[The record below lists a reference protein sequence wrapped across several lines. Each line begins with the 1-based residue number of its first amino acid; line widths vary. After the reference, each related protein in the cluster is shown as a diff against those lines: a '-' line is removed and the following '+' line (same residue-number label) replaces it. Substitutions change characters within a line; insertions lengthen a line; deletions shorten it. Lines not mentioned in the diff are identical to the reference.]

1 MANRPSLS
9 VSLTPTLPT
18 VAVLSL
24 VSNAL
29 GSQDDLQAIFRD
41 VGYLVITVVV
51 GMLLHIFFVHICL
64 FYAVT
69 RTNPFGYLKFIIPA
83 QTTAFACASSAATL

>member
-1 MANRPSLS
+1 MLFLA
-9 VSLTPTLPT
+9 

-29 GSQDDLQAIFRD
+29 GSQDDLPAVFKD

-51 GMLLHIFFVHICL
+51 GMLLHVLFVHFGL
-64 FYAVT
+64 FYLVT
-69 RTNPFGYLKFIIPA
+69 RTNPLGYLKHVIPA
-83 QTTAFACASSAATL
+83 QTTAFACNSC